1 MKDPTKPIIKACTKN
16 VDFST
21 ENWDVTS
28 LEMSLSGKGL
38 QKKI

>member
-1 MKDPTKPIIKACTKN
+1 MKDPTKPIKACSKN
-16 VDFST
+16 ADFST

-28 LEMSLSGKGL
+28 LEMSLKKGL